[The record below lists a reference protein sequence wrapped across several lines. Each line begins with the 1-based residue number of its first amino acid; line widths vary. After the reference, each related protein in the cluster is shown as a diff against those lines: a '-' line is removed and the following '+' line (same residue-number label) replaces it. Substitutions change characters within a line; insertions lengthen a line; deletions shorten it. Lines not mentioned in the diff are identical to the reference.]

1 MFSKNE
7 VAETVTVPPI
17 DAMVP
22 AELQTATFAYG

>member
-7 VAETVTVPPI
+7 VAQQVPPI
-17 DAMVP
+17 DLMVP